1 MSAAIDLSAFE
12 FRTVAAAELS
22 AGDRGVVFGLF
33 DVAYRQA
40 SHAYLEKSLHRLRY
54 LAIATKDGQPAG
66 FALADAR
73 VMDLP
78 RLPATTV
85 ILAGI
90 CCIDPAYRRRGLFS
104 QLERLAAMASGVRP
118 GGRALT
124 AGRMAH
130 PASYRL
136 MSRNPAAVP
145 RPGVTPTAW
154 QQQVG
159 ATVAAAYGV
168 EEFDPATFVC
178 RGSGT
183 PIGYPVIEIDV
194 PPAEWVV
201 FEPVNRDRGDSLL
214 GISWMGGP
222 PEGW

>member
-1 MSAAIDLSAFE
+1 MGAETDFSAFE
-12 FRTVAAAELS
+12 FRTVEAAELS
-22 AGDRGVVFGLF
+22 ESDRDVVFGLF

-40 SHAYLEKSLHRLRY
+40 NHAYLEKSLHRLRY
-54 LAIATKDGQPAG
+54 LAIATEDGWPAG
-66 FALADAR
+66 FALADVR

-78 RLPATTV
+78 RLPGTTV

-90 CCIDPAYRRRGLFS
+90 CCIDGAYRRRGLFS
-104 QLERLAAMASGVRP
+104 QLERLAAMAAGVRP
-118 GGRALT
+118 AGRALT

-145 RPGVTPTAW
+145 RPGVTPTEW
-154 QQQVG
+154 QQEVG
-159 ATVAAAYGV
+159 AAIADAYGV
-168 EEFDPATFVC
+168 EAFDPATFVC

-194 PPAEWVV
+194 PPEEWVV
-201 FEPVNRDRGDSLL
+201 FGPVNRDRGDSLL

>member
-1 MSAAIDLSAFE
+1 VNAQADFNAFE
-12 FRTVAAAELS
+12 FRTVESATLPAE
-22 AGDRGVVFGLF
+22 DREIIFGLF
-33 DVAYRQA
+33 DVAYRKA
-40 SHAYLEKSLHRLRY
+40 NHAYLENSLRRLRY
-54 LAIATKDGQPAG
+54 LAIATDAGRPAG
-66 FALADAR
+66 FALADVR

-78 RLPATTV
+78 RLPDMTV

-104 QLERLAAMASGVRP
+104 QLERLAAMAAGVRP
-118 GGRALT
+118 AGRALT

-159 ATVAAAYGV
+159 AAVAAAYGV
-168 EEFDPATFVC
+168 EKFDPETFVC
-178 RGSGT
+178 RGSGV

-194 PPAEWVV
+194 PPEEWVV
-201 FEPVNRDRGDSLL
+201 FQPVNRDRGDSLL